1 MTQGDRS
8 MATPTVPDATAVKDT
23 ATLKEIDQYLLI
35 QHPAAR
41 EKIETMLGKE
51 LNIDMRAVVG
61 GAVAG
66 LPFGLPAKLALFFA
80 RLAMKRVIYAVNLY
94 TLATGITTY
103 SPNTDPDNY
112 VGYLLYS
119 WKEAGQPSYRFKF
132 D

>member
-1 MTQGDRS
+1 
-8 MATPTVPDATAVKDT
+8 MATTTVPDATAVNDT

-35 QHPAAR
+35 QHPASR
-41 EKIETMLGKE
+41 EKIEAMMAKE
-51 LNIDMRAVVG
+51 LNIDMRAIVG
-61 GAVAG
+61 GTVAG

-80 RLAMKRVIYAVNLY
+80 RLAIKRVIYAINLY
-94 TLATGITTY
+94 TLASGVTTY

-119 WKEAGQPSYRFKF
+119 WKEAGTPSYRFKF